1 MCVLC
6 AWSSEKAS
14 VGELLYRF
22 WEPNKGLPKKQPELF

>member
-14 VGELLYRF
+14 VGELF